1 MDIGMKEVR
10 EEIDLIDRE
19 LVLLLA
25 RRQKCIEMAAFVKK
39 DKNLIVDEERITEVI
54 KKVTNFGE
62 SCGLTS
68 KISEPLWR
76 KLIDLS
82 IEHEFEELKIIQG

>member
-25 RRQKCIEMAAFVKK
+25 RRQKCIETPTKFADVHALAHTRGARLGAAERAE
-39 DKNLIVDEERITEVI
+39 LIRAAATAA
-54 KKVTNFGE
+54 
-62 SCGLTS
+62 TS
-68 KISEPLWR
+68 GGRAAGGALEAAA
-76 KLIDLS
+76 
-82 IEHEFEELKIIQG
+82 